1 MMTDKDVVTWNTL
14 MTSYVSCGKIAEAF
28 GLFDEMRAESYKPD
42 IATLVILLSASS
54 QVSSLEKGE
63 KVHQYIKEAG
73 FGKNTLLDTALTDM
87 YAKCGQLTKSRE
99 IFDSMEMKDIVSWN
113 VLISG
118 YAMYGEATYAI
129 EMFKKMEQTEI
140 KPNEL
145 TFLAVLS
152 ACAHAG
158 LVEEGKF
165 IFSRMKDHSLMPTL
179 KHYSCMVDLLGRS
192 GNLDDAE
199 TLVLSMP
206 IAPDAAI
213 WGSLLSSC
221 KLHSQVEKGIRI
233 AKHAIESDPEND
245 GYYIAI
251 SDLYSSVGMWE
262 EVEMVRKTMKDRK
275 VRKEVGWSTV

>member
-1 MMTDKDVVTWNTL
+1 M
-14 MTSYVSCGKIAEAF
+14 
-28 GLFDEMRAESYKPD
+28 
-42 IATLVILLSASS
+42 
-54 QVSSLEKGE
+54 EK
-63 KVHQYIKEAG
+63 
-73 FGKNTLLDTALTDM
+73 
-87 YAKCGQLTKSRE
+87 
-99 IFDSMEMKDIVSWN
+99 KDIVSWN

-118 YAMYGEATYAI
+118 YAMYGEANHAI

-158 LVEEGKF
+158 VVEEGKS
-165 IFSRMKDHSLMPTL
+165 IFSRMKDYYLMPTL
-179 KHYSCMVDLLGRS
+179 KHYSCMADLLGRS

-206 IAPDAAI
+206 IPPDAAI

-221 KLHSQVEKGIRI
+221 KIHSQVEKGIRI

-262 EVEMVRKTMKDRK
+262 EVEMICGCIEMVSGALYFSGPSEKDTFIDHAASFWADDSNLIL
-275 VRKEVGWSTV
+275 VQYNEQITVFSSFEVQSFNQCICIQERRNFYALRALFGTSE